1 MQNIKKYLD
10 LLDKKTVFI
19 ESIKNKKEENELRI
33 TKITNS
39 LLGFSEFKTI
49 LTFFSGFIF
58 SLFLLAWFFVSFFD
72 TTDSIGHLVNVFGL
86 FYFAFL
92 FFGLLLYYN
101 SILFVH
107 KNGGQIK
114 INQELEKIEKNNTEY
129 KSKITDI
136 DKELNETYDL
146 IDKND
151 ILKYLEQHKE
161 IDDKVY
167 TLINNRLSSILKIK
181 KNNLKENVLFLK
193 ISEIEELED
202 FEKQSLL
209 VTN

>member
-33 TKITNS
+33 KKITNL

-58 SLFLLAWFFVSFFD
+58 FLFLLAWFFVSFLD
-72 TTDSIGHLVNVFGL
+72 TTDSIGSLVNVFGL

-114 INQELEKIEKNNTEY
+114 IKQELEKIEKNNAEY

-202 FEKQSLL
+202 FEKRSLL